1 MSTFKHRYL
10 AAAAL
15 ALILAP
21 LAGCATAPTPY
32 QPYIAENGP
41 GVHGGYSDQR
51 LAPNRFVVKFHGN
64 EFTSRE
70 RVEGYLLYRAAEL
83 TVQNGYDW
91 FMMDDRRMEHEVQT
105 YSYPTSGYRP
115 FFGYSSWRPTWGYY
129 RGGMGWSYWD
139 PWLGDPFWA
148 DTVNTQTIE
157 AFEASAQIAMNKGP
171 LPPNDARAID
181 ARTVMAE
188 LRTSVEQPKGQ

>member
-1 MSTFKHRYL
+1 MSSHKHSLL

-15 ALILAP
+15 ALALLP
-21 LAGCATAPTPY
+21 LGGCATTPTPY
-32 QPYIAENGP
+32 QPYIAEGGP

-51 LAPNRFVVKFHGN
+51 LAPDRFMVKFHGN

-105 YSYPTSGYRP
+105 YAYHDYSYHPFYGYP
-115 FFGYSSWRPTWGYY
+115 YWRPSWGYY
-129 RGGMGWSYWD
+129 RGGLGWNYWD

-148 DTVNTQTIE
+148 DHMDVHTIE
-157 AFEASAQIAMNKGP
+157 AFEASAQIAMGKGP
-171 LPPNDARAID
+171 RPANDARAID
-181 ARTVMAE
+181 ARTVMAQ
-188 LRTSVEQPKGQ
+188 LRSTVEQPKGQ